1 MWLRETIYDGLS
13 LPSSLHPYNLQS
25 WFSIILT
32 TKSHLSHSD
41 KRYPAKN
48 LSRVTSLF
56 FTDLLGNKY
65 EESNKLKAFLVY
77 LKNDADNNESV
88 M

>member
-1 MWLRETIYDGLS
+1 
-13 LPSSLHPYNLQS
+13 
-25 WFSIILT
+25 
-32 TKSHLSHSD
+32 
-41 KRYPAKN
+41 
-48 LSRVTSLF
+48 VTSLF